1 MVVSIAAVKNPA
13 KVYNYTVPLN
23 ETITDAMSTS
33 QWKETTKKHF
43 KTDKIKKDKTLIQ
56 IKIKAEK
63 DLNHPTYAKMTVE
76 GILKVEGENYPF
88 TAEGLVG
95 LLDSPRGDYYH
106 GSLEGELKNINNNKN
121 LNNQNFVLGLDLL
134 PDEDKIVMSTSVGSL
149 EDMGLLYFGEGFVD
163 EQLAKLIEAQQNN
176 SVQTA
181 ER

>member
-1 MVVSIAAVKNPA
+1 M
-13 KVYNYTVPLN
+13 
-23 ETITDAMSTS
+23 
-33 QWKETTKKHF
+33 
-43 KTDKIKKDKTLIQ
+43 
-56 IKIKAEK
+56 
-63 DLNHPTYAKMTVE
+63 
-76 GILKVEGENYPF
+76 
-88 TAEGLVG
+88 
-95 LLDSPRGDYYH
+95 LDNPRGDYYH